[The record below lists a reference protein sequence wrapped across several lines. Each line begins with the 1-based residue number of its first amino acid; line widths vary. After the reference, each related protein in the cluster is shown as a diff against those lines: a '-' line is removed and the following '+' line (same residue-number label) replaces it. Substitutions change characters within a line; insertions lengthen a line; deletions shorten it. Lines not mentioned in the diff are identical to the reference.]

1 MIALSTKRI
10 ALIGIFAALSLVGS
24 FIKIPSPIGSPALDS
39 APGYFS
45 ALTFGTPEGCVVAV
59 LGHLLTSM
67 NAGFPLGLLHIL
79 IAGGMGI
86 CAILFRITYQ
96 KWNIWTALIITIV
109 LNGLL
114 LPLLVIPFYGMGF
127 YWILLP
133 SILLASLL
141 NICIAGIIYIKIKD
155 RITTIE

>member
-1 MIALSTKRI
+1 MTALSTKRI

-45 ALTFGTPEGCVVAV
+45 VLAFGTSEGCVVAV

-86 CAILFRITYQ
+86 CAVLFRITYQ
-96 KWNIWTALIITIV
+96 KWNIWTALIITIF

-114 LPLLVIPFYGMGF
+114 LPLLVIPFYGTGF